1 MMALIICA
9 VVGVNAQTAYQSS
22 KVLDNVSV
30 GVTGGISSP
39 LDFNSVTPFNTN
51 FGLKV
56 QKDFTPVVGVQ
67 IEGLAILND
76 NHFTD
81 SKTWVKASNVG
92 LNGVINI
99 SNLIGGYKG
108 TPRFFE
114 ASAVAG
120 LGWLHFYGT
129 SKNAI
134 ATVSDFDLP
143 RVYGTAKNA
152 LSAKTGVDLA
162 FNLGAN
168 KEHSIVLTPAV
179 YWALTNVTEHT
190 QFNKNHAQLA
200 VNVSYVYHFKTSN
213 GTHHFKTFN
222 VGDLNSTIK
231 SLRDE
236 NSVLKNGVKSLAD
249 ENSSLKKDLASKP
262 NATSSVETVDR
273 TWVIEFAQGS
283 SSLDAVAKEKL
294 NTIPSDATVN
304 IEGTA
309 SKEGSAKVNKK
320 VSVDRA
326 NAVKQYLENKGVTVR
341 SSKGNGVSHGDT
353 TNRLVHVTIAE

>member
-1 MMALIICA
+1 MLALIICA
-9 VVGVNAQTAYQSS
+9 VVGVNAQTAYQSA

-56 QKDFTPVVGVQ
+56 QKDFTPIVGAQ
-67 IEGLAILND
+67 LEGLAILND
-76 NHFTD
+76 NHFAD

-92 LNGVINI
+92 LNGIINI

-108 TPRFFE
+108 SPRLFE
-114 ASAVAG
+114 VGTVTG
-120 LGWLHFYGT
+120 LGWLHFYGVP
-129 SKNAI
+129 SGS
-134 ATVSDFDLP
+134 V
-143 RVYGTAKNA
+143 KNA
-152 LSAKTGVDLA
+152 LSAKTGLDLA

-222 VGDLNSTIK
+222 IGDLNNTIK
-231 SLRDE
+231 SLKDE
-236 NSVLKNGVKSLAD
+236 NSVLKNGVKSLAN
-249 ENSSLKKDLASKP
+249 ENSSLKKDLAAKP
-262 NATSSVETVDR
+262 NSTSSVETIDR

-283 SSLDAVAKEKL
+283 SSLDAVAKAKL

-309 SKEGSAKVNKK
+309 SKEGSANVNKK
-320 VSVDRA
+320 VSTDRA
-326 NAVKQYLENKGVTVR
+326 TAVKKYLENKGVTVR

>member
-1 MMALIICA
+1 MLALIICA
-9 VVGVNAQTAYQSS
+9 VVGVNAQTAYQSA

-56 QKDFTPVVGVQ
+56 QKDFTPIVGAQ
-67 IEGLAILND
+67 LEGLAILND
-76 NHFTD
+76 NHFAD

-92 LNGVINI
+92 LNGIINV

-108 TPRFFE
+108 SPRLFE
-114 ASAVAG
+114 VSTVTG
-120 LGWLHFYGT
+120 LGWLHFYGVP
-129 SKNAI
+129 SGS
-134 ATVSDFDLP
+134 V
-143 RVYGTAKNA
+143 KNA
-152 LSAKTGVDLA
+152 LSAKTGLDLA

-213 GTHHFKTFN
+213 STHHFKTFN
-222 VGDLNSTIK
+222 IGDLNNTIK
-231 SLRDE
+231 SLKDE
-236 NSVLKNGVKSLAD
+236 NSVLKNGVKSLAN
-249 ENSSLKKDLASKP
+249 ENSSLKKDLAVKP
-262 NATSSVETVDR
+262 NSTSSVETIDR

-283 SSLDAVAKEKL
+283 SSLDAVAKAKL

-309 SKEGSAKVNKK
+309 SKEGSANVNKK
-320 VSVDRA
+320 VSTDRA
-326 NAVKQYLENKGVTVR
+326 TAVKKYLENKGVTVR

>member
-1 MMALIICA
+1 MLALIICA
-9 VVGVNAQTAYQSS
+9 VVGVNAQTAYQSA

-56 QKDFTPVVGVQ
+56 QKDFTPIVGAQ
-67 IEGLAILND
+67 LEGLAILGD
-76 NHFTD
+76 NHFAD

-92 LNGVINI
+92 LNGIINI
-99 SNLIGGYKG
+99 SNLVGGYKG
-108 TPRFFE
+108 NPRLFE
-114 ASAVAG
+114 VSTVTG
-120 LGWLHFYGT
+120 LGWLHFYGVP
-129 SKNAI
+129 SAS
-134 ATVSDFDLP
+134 V
-143 RVYGTAKNA
+143 KNA
-152 LSAKTGVDLA
+152 LSAKTGLDLA

-190 QFNKNHAQLA
+190 QFNKKHAQLA

-222 VGDLNSTIK
+222 IGNLNDAIK
-231 SLRDE
+231 SLKDE

-249 ENSSLKKDLASKP
+249 ENSSLKKDLAAKP
-262 NATSSVETVDR
+262 NSSSSVETIDR

-283 SSLDAVAKEKL
+283 SSLDAVAKAKL
-294 NTIPSDATVN
+294 NTIPSDVTVN

-309 SKEGSAKVNKK
+309 SKEGSININKK
-320 VSVDRA
+320 VSTDRA
-326 NAVKQYLENKGVTVR
+326 NAVKKYLEDKGVTVR